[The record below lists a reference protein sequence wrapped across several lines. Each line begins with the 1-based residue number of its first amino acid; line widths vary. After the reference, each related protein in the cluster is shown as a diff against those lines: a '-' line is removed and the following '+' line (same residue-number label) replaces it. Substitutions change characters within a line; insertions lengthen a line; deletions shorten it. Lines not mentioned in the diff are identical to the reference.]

1 MEAARRWSGY
11 VCPDCRFVFRVPRDH
26 DGTGIVCPSCR
37 RMLKVP
43 KATDSPPPLM
53 APLRKA
59 EAQEPAPEEEQKR
72 VKKRRRGKKHAESPS
87 WERESSVSEGGE
99 KKQMRLML
107 IGGGALFAL
116 MVAGVLIFLNM
127 GDEPPPPPTA
137 QASEP
142 SAAALAKE
150 AAPLKRTRQEI
161 LAESEAV
168 AKSFLDA
175 KSIEE
180 MRLWVRP
187 SDTIEERMRRFY
199 PAGQITSEGLSKL
212 ELRDDLDAPEEAVFA
227 TVRTRNLDDKA
238 IVLVQTADGLRVDWE
253 SWVGWSEISWPELA
267 IKKPVTPVEFR
278 VTLTNVDYYNFDFSD
293 DAKWQSFRLESPDLE
308 HGLFGYVEKDSA
320 LHDQLRLDA
329 DTKKA
334 EMILS
339 IKFPEA
345 ATSSNQVLIDRL
357 IGKGWVEGLEAP

>member
-1 MEAARRWSGY
+1 
-11 VCPDCRFVFRVPRDH
+11 
-26 DGTGIVCPSCR
+26 
-37 RMLKVP
+37 MLKVP
-43 KATDSPPPLM
+43 TSTDSPPPLM
-53 APLRKA
+53 VPLRKA
-59 EAQEPAPEEEQKR
+59 DAQEPVQGEEQR
-72 VKKRRRGKKHAESPS
+72 RIKKRRRSKKHAESPS
-87 WERESSVSEGGE
+87 WEHETSASESGE

-127 GDEPPPPPTA
+127 GNDPPSPPTA

-142 SAAALAKE
+142 SATTAVEE
-150 AAPLKRTRQEI
+150 AAPAKRTRQE
-161 LAESEAV
+161 LLTEAEAV
-168 AKSFLDA
+168 AKSFLEA

-199 PAGQITSEGLSKL
+199 PAGQITPAGLSQF
-212 ELRDDLDAPEEAVFA
+212 EPRDDLEPSERSVFA
-227 TVRTRNLDDKA
+227 TARTRDLEDKE
-238 IVLVQTADGLRVDWE
+238 IVLVQAADGLRVDWE

-267 IKKPVTPVEFR
+267 IQKPVTPVEFR

-308 HGLFGYVEKDSA
+308 HGVFAYVEKDSA

-334 EMILS
+334 QMILS